1 MGEKVLFAGQPFELE
16 GTPRRVGDAA
26 PDFVLTGQ
34 DLAPVSSERL
44 HGKVRVYSIFPSI
57 DTPVCSLQNIR
68 FNREAAALGDEVAIV
83 AISVDLPFAQKR
95 FCAAEGIDR
104 VEVLSDYQRLDF
116 GMKYGFVLPGLR
128 LLARGVVVVGRDD
141 RIRYIEYVP
150 EVTHEPDYARAIEA
164 VRSALKE

>member
-1 MGEKVLFAGQPFELE
+1 MGEKVLFGGRPFELE
-16 GTPRRVGDAA
+16 GTPRRMGDVA

-44 HGKVRVYSIFPSI
+44 RGRVRVYSVFPSV

-68 FNREAAALGDEVAIV
+68 FNREASALGDEVTIV

-104 VEVLSDYQRLDF
+104 VEVLSDYQQLDF

-150 EVTHEPDYARAIEA
+150 EVSHEPDYAQAVEA
-164 VRSALKE
+164 VRRALAE

>member
-44 HGKVRVYSIFPSI
+44 HGKVRVYSVFPSI

-68 FNREAAALGDEVAIV
+68 FNREAAALGDEVTIV
-83 AISVDLPFAQKR
+83 AISVDFP
-95 FCAAEGIDR
+95 
-104 VEVLSDYQRLDF
+104 
-116 GMKYGFVLPGLR
+116 LR
-128 LLARGVVVVGRDD
+128 RSVSAR
-141 RIRYIEYVP
+141 P
-150 EVTHEPDYARAIEA
+150 RASTASRCCRTIS
-164 VRSALKE
+164 VSTSV